1 MIRALAL
8 GCALLCT
15 SAAARADDCLD
26 LGLYGSV
33 LQANT
38 RSVSELEGTR
48 VDYAALRLS
57 PQWADVVKT
66 LARCDPARL
75 ATREQQLA
83 FWINAYN
90 VLAIDLVAT
99 HWPVESI
106 KDIGSFLF
114 PVWGRKAGQI
124 HGVAY
129 TLGEIEND
137 KLRPMGDPR
146 IHAAIVCASRSCPS
160 LAREPY
166 TAENID
172 AQLDAAFTRFV
183 ADPRKGVDVQRHG
196 EGGTLR
202 LSSIF
207 KWFAEDFD
215 KQGGVLAVVTRYAS
229 GKSRQ
234 ALETPMKTA
243 WRVEYMDYDWHVNG

>member
-1 MIRALAL
+1 MIRALAV
-8 GCALLCT
+8 CALALA
-15 SAAARADDCLD
+15 SPARADECFD

-38 RSVSELEGTR
+38 KSVPELEGTR
-48 VDYAALRLS
+48 VDYAALRIS
-57 PQWADVVKT
+57 PQWAGVVKS
-66 LARCDPARL
+66 LAMCDPAKL
-75 ATREQQLA
+75 ATREQKLA

-90 VLAIDLVAT
+90 VLAMDLVAT

-114 PVWGRKAGQI
+114 PVWGKTAGQI
-124 HGVAY
+124 HGVGY
-129 TLGEIEND
+129 TLDEIENG
-137 KLRPMGDPR
+137 KLRPLGDPR

-166 TAENID
+166 TAAAID
-172 AQLDAAFTRFV
+172 RDLDAAFARFV
-183 ADPRKGVDVQRHG
+183 ADPRKGFAIVRRPG
-196 EGGTLR
+196 ERVR

-215 KQGGVLAVVTRYAS
+215 KQGGALSMISRYAS
-229 GKSRQ
+229 VEDR
-234 ALETPMKTA
+234 AWLETPRKVA
-243 WRVEYMDYDWHVNG
+243 LPIEYMDYDWGVNG

>member
-1 MIRALAL
+1 LSRTLVVALLALA
-8 GCALLCT
+8 C
-15 SAAARADDCLD
+15 AARAEECLD

-38 RSVSELEGTR
+38 KSVSELEGTR

-57 PQWADVVKT
+57 PQWADVVKS
-66 LARCDPARL
+66 LALCDPAKQT
-75 ATREQQLA
+75 TREQQLA

-99 HWPVESI
+99 HWPIESI

-114 PVWGRKAGQI
+114 PVWGRTAGQI

-129 TLGEIEND
+129 TLDEIEQG
-137 KLRPMGDPR
+137 KLRPLGDPR

-166 TAENID
+166 TAEEVD
-172 AQLDAAFTRFV
+172 AELDAAFARFV
-183 ADPRKGVDVQRHG
+183 ADPRKGFVIQR
-196 EGGTLR
+196 EPATVR

-215 KQGGVLAVVTRYAS
+215 KQGGALSMIGRYLNVEDRAW
-229 GKSRQ
+229 
-234 ALETPMKTA
+234 LEQNARTA
-243 WRVEYMDYDWHVNG
+243 RREYMSYDWHVNG

>member
-1 MIRALAL
+1 MIRASALVLFALA
-8 GCALLCT
+8 G
-15 SAAARADDCLD
+15 AARADDCLD

-38 RSVSELEGTR
+38 KSVPELPGTR
-48 VDYAALRLS
+48 VDYAALRIS
-57 PQWADVVKT
+57 PQWAEVVKS
-66 LARCDPARL
+66 LARCDPAKL
-75 ATREQQLA
+75 TTREQKLA

-106 KDIGSFLF
+106 VDIVSFLF
-114 PVWGRKAGQI
+114 PVWGKTAGQI
-124 HGVAY
+124 HGVGY
-129 TLGEIEND
+129 TLDQIEND
-137 KLRPMGDPR
+137 MLRPLGDPR

-166 TAENID
+166 TAEKID
-172 AQLDAAFTRFV
+172 AELDDAFTLFV
-183 ADPRKGVDVQRHG
+183 ADPRKGFAVVRSSSK
-196 EGGTLR
+196 LR

-215 KQGGVLAVVTRYAS
+215 KQGGALSMISRHAS
-229 GKSRQ
+229 VEDRRW
-234 ALETPMKTA
+234 LEGLRKTPLPI
-243 WRVEYMDYDWHVNG
+243 EYMDYDWGVNG